1 MDILLDSDTGDI
13 FLPGSDLLLTSGQEA
28 IEQHL
33 RQRLQTF
40 FGEWFLDGRIGIPYF
55 QQILKKNP
63 DLTVVD
69 SLLKKE
75 IIDTQGIEELTQF
88 NANLDKPTREL
99 EINFK
104 VRTIEGDV
112 ITFDE
117 VVI

>member
-40 FGEWFLDGRIGIPYF
+40 FDEWFLDGRIGIPYF

-75 IIDTQGIEELTQF
+75 IIETQGIEELTQF
-88 NANLDKPTREL
+88 NVSLDKSTREL
-99 EINFK
+99 KISFK